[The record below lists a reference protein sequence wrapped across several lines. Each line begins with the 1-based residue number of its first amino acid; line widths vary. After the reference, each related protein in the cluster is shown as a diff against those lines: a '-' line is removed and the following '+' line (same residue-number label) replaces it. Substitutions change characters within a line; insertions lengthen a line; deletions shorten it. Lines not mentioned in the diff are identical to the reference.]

1 MKTFIRIL
9 GFARPVRLLLPQ
21 FILYTILAT
30 VFSVVNISMLIP
42 VMDILFGN
50 KEHEMVTQLPS
61 FSFSIVYFR
70 DLFYYYLDT
79 FRIERGMAYTL
90 YFVCIVLVSSV
101 FLANVFRYLSALVL
115 AKVRINVIENL
126 RNKAFYAIAH
136 FDLGYFTE
144 KKKGDIMAR
153 VSSDVL
159 EVESSVVNTLKVI
172 FKEPFLIIGFFVAMF
187 MTSPKLS
194 LYSIILIPLSGGVIS
209 YIAKRLK
216 RRARLTQDTLGRI
229 GNVLE
234 ESLSG
239 MRIVKAF
246 SAKKYII
253 DKFRHEIKNYSR
265 HNFRLA
271 TRFNLASPV
280 SEFLGVFVLCIIIIV
295 GGSMILGEN
304 PSLTGS
310 EFMGFLAFFSQV
322 LTPAKGISNSI
333 ATINRGLASGERV
346 FELMDSESKINEKP
360 DAITIK
366 DLDQSIR
373 FEHVNFSYEKD
384 LVLKDIDLEIPK
396 GKVVALVGP
405 SGGGKST
412 LADLIPRF
420 YDPTGGRI
428 TIDGVDLKDC
438 KIGDL
443 RGLMG
448 IVTQESILFNDSI
461 FNNLAFGKSGASMEE
476 VKEAARVAH
485 ADIFI
490 ERLPEGYNTIIGERG
505 TKLSGGQRQRLS
517 IARAVLKNPPILI
530 LDEATSALDSES
542 EKHVQ
547 DAINN
552 LMKNRTA
559 IVIAHRLS
567 TIQNA
572 DLIVV
577 VKEGEIIQKGT
588 HDALIREGGL
598 YKKLIEMQSF

>member
-1 MKTFIRIL
+1 
-9 GFARPVRLLLPQ
+9 
-21 FILYTILAT
+21 
-30 VFSVVNISMLIP
+30 
-42 VMDILFGN
+42 
-50 KEHEMVTQLPS
+50 
-61 FSFSIVYFR
+61 
-70 DLFYYYLDT
+70 
-79 FRIERGMAYTL
+79 
-90 YFVCIVLVSSV
+90 
-101 FLANVFRYLSALVL
+101 
-115 AKVRINVIENL
+115 
-126 RNKAFYAIAH
+126 
-136 FDLGYFTE
+136 
-144 KKKGDIMAR
+144 
-153 VSSDVL
+153 
-159 EVESSVVNTLKVI
+159 
-172 FKEPFLIIGFFVAMF
+172 
-187 MTSPKLS
+187 
-194 LYSIILIPLSGGVIS
+194 
-209 YIAKRLK
+209 
-216 RRARLTQDTLGRI
+216 
-229 GNVLE
+229 
-234 ESLSG
+234 
-239 MRIVKAF
+239 
-246 SAKKYII
+246 
-253 DKFRHEIKNYSR
+253 
-265 HNFRLA
+265 
-271 TRFNLASPV
+271 
-280 SEFLGVFVLCIIIIV
+280 
-295 GGSMILGEN
+295 MILGEN

-360 DAITIK
+360 DATTVK
-366 DLDQSIR
+366 NLDQSIR

-476 VKEAARVAH
+476 VKEAAKVAH

-490 ERLPEGYNTIIGERG
+490 EKLPEGYDTIIGERG
-505 TKLSGGQRQRLS
+505 MKLSGGQRQRLS

-577 VKEGEIIQKGT
+577 VKEGQIIQKGT